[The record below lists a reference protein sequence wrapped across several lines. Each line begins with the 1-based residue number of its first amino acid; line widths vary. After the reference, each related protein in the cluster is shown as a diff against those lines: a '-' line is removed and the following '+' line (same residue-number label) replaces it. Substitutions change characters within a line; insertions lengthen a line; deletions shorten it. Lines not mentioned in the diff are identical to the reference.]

1 MSMVGIVLLCFIV
14 FFYPYARYN
23 NTKYYVSANILRIDK
38 GVIFKNKIILKTSSI
53 QYIDSIQT
61 PIQKIFKTYTLIFYT
76 AGSKISLGQLDIK
89 DIDYL
94 KDYYLEDKFY
104 EI

>member
-1 MSMVGIVLLCFIV
+1 M
-14 FFYPYARYN
+14 
-23 NTKYYVSANILRIDK
+23 
-38 GVIFKNKIILKTSSI
+38 LKTSSI

-61 PIQKIFKTYTLIFYT
+61 PIQKFFKTYTLIFYT
-76 AGSKISLGQLDIK
+76 AGSKISLGQLDLQ

-94 KDYYLEDKFY
+94 KNYYLEDKFY